1 MSIWDNAEM
10 QVNSDYIKFETPGQS
25 VTGVISNIGI
35 HRWDDGTTSPQITLD
50 VDGETKTVTA
60 GQIGLKALLAEVRPE
75 VGEVLTVTFTGVEKR
90 AGGKT
95 LKKWDVTVADRTEGA
110 PAPAP
115 TAAPVEHAT
124 KSEHTPEQI
133 AAAKLLGIELD

>member
-10 QVNSDYIKFETPGQS
+10 QVNSDYVKFETPGQS
-25 VTGVISNIGI
+25 VTGIVSNIGI

-75 VGEVLTVTFTGVEKR
+75 VGELLTVTFTGVEKR

-95 LKKWDVTVADRTEGA
+95 LKKWEVTVADRGADAA
-110 PAPAP
+110 PA
-115 TAAPVEHAT
+115 AAPSEPAA
-124 KSEHTPEQI
+124 KSEHTAEQI

>member
-25 VTGVISNIGI
+25 GTGTITNIGI

-95 LKKWDVTVADRTEGA
+95 LKKWDVAVADRTEEAPEA
-110 PAPAP
+110 PA
-115 TAAPVEHAT
+115 AAPAAKGEQTA
-124 KSEHTPEQI
+124 EQI

>member
-25 VTGVISNIGI
+25 VTGMITNIGI

-95 LKKWDVTVADRTEGA
+95 LKKWDVSVASRDEEVEMPMPEEK
-110 PAPAP
+110 PAA
-115 TAAPVEHAT
+115 
-124 KSEHTPEQI
+124 KGEHTAEQI